1 MSLSNSHRDAQSLP
15 EDTQQEAAL
24 RPDSFDEYAGQAIV
38 KERLQV
44 AVRAARKMG
53 TALDHVLLSGP
64 PGLGKTTLAGIIA
77 KELGYELHVT
87 SGPAIDKKGDLAG
100 IITQLQEHDILFID
114 EIHRLNASVEEN
126 LYPAMEDFFFD
137 LVLGAGPHA
146 RSMKLQLPR
155 FTLIGATTRTGLLS
169 SPLLSRFGI
178 IEKLDY
184 YQPEQLQTIV
194 QRSARLLDMIVD
206 DQAALEIARRS
217 RGTPRIAN
225 RLLRRT
231 RDYLIVEGADFVDH
245 ALAQHALNQL
255 GVDPTGLDA
264 TDQNYLETLVVKF
277 NGGPTGLTT
286 MAASLSEAPQTLEDV
301 HEPYLLQRGFIQRTP
316 RGRVATLK
324 AFNYLGVPISA
335 NVDQLAIFGTEGD
348 S

>member
-1 MSLSNSHRDAQSLP
+1 MSSVSPQREARALP
-15 EDTQQEAAL
+15 EDSQQEAAL
-24 RPDSFDEYAGQAIV
+24 RPDSFDEYSGQGTV
-38 KERLQV
+38 KDRLQV

-53 TALDHVLLSGP
+53 TALDHVLLCGP

-77 KELGYELHVT
+77 RELGQELHVT

-100 IITQLQEHDILFID
+100 IITQLKEHDILFID
-114 EIHRLNASVEEN
+114 EIHRLNVSVEEN

-146 RSMKLQLPR
+146 RSMKLPLPR

-169 SPLLSRFGI
+169 APLLSRFGI
-178 IEKLDY
+178 IEKLEY
-184 YQPEQLQTIV
+184 YQPAELQKIV
-194 QRSARLLDMIVD
+194 LRSASLLDMIVD
-206 DQAALEIARRS
+206 EAAAFEIASRS

-231 RDYLIVEGADFVDH
+231 RDYLIVEGADIVDVALARH
-245 ALAQHALNQL
+245 ALDQL
-255 GVDPTGLDA
+255 GVDPTGLDS
-264 TDQNYLETLVVKF
+264 TDKAYLETLVFKF
-277 NGGPTGLTT
+277 SGGPTGLTT

-316 RGRVATLK
+316 RGRTATLQ
-324 AFNYLGVPISA
+324 AFDYLGVPPTLA
-335 NVDQLAIFGTEGD
+335 PDQLGIFSNGRDE
-348 S
+348 

>member
-1 MSLSNSHRDAQSLP
+1 MSLSNSHRDPHSLP
-15 EDTQQEAAL
+15 EDNQQEAAL

-53 TALDHVLLSGP
+53 TTLDHVLLSGP

-77 KELGYELHVT
+77 KELGHELHVT

-206 DQAALEIARRS
+206 DHAALEIARRA

-324 AFNYLGVPISA
+324 AFHYLGVPIGTQ
-335 NVDQLAIFGTEGD
+335 VDQLAIFGSEGEP
-348 S
+348 